1 MRQNKILQDRFHER
15 VRTVF
20 KKSVDPEL
28 KSAVQSNLCSE
39 NFVLGKNKKQRTD
52 AYSKYCECQRIRI
65 FCIGDTGH

>member
-28 KSAVQSNLCSE
+28 KSAVQSELCSK
-39 NFVLGKNKKQRTD
+39 NLVL
-52 AYSKYCECQRIRI
+52 SKYQEQDTDGNSQHSKRQCIRI
-65 FCIGDTGH
+65 FWV